1 MGLLHLCM
9 NNQRGWATANASR
22 WSCGFG
28 NAKEKL
34 GFGMFLI
41 WDSRSGDLRHVKCL
55 RSWVLKV
62 GSRRDASTV
71 DASGALQCWLL
82 QGLVLLDQ
90 SRACDLESDHLEN
103 KWCCSALGEDTSGT
117 PCFPL

>member
-62 GSRRDASTV
+62 GSRRDASSV
-71 DASGALQCWLL
+71 DASGSSAVLVAAKACASGSE
-82 QGLVLLDQ
+82 QGL
-90 SRACDLESDHLEN
+90 
-103 KWCCSALGEDTSGT
+103 
-117 PCFPL
+117 